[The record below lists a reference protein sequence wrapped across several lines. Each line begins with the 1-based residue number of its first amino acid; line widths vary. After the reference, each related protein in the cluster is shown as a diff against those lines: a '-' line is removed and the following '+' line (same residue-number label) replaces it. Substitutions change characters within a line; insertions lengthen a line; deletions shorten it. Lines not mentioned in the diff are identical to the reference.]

1 MPLFYIRLLRRF
13 KIDGELSI
21 ISHPFS
27 YGGKEDRFE
36 IMEIRDTD
44 TEDVIGY
51 LTEEEV
57 IRYIKE
63 WNK

>member
-1 MPLFYIRLLRRF
+1 M
-13 KIDGELSI
+13 K
-21 ISHPFS
+21 
-27 YGGKEDRFE
+27 
-36 IMEIRDTD
+36 IRDTD

-63 WNK
+63 WDK

>member
-27 YGGKEDRFE
+27 YGGKEDKFE
-36 IMEIRDTD
+36 IMEVGNAEI
-44 TEDVIGY
+44 EVVIGY
-51 LTEEEV
+51 LTAEEV